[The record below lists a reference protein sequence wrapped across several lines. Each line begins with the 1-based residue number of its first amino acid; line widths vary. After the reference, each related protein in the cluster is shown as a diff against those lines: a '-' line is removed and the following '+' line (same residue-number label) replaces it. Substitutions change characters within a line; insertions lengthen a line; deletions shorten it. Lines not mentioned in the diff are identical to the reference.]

1 MPRTEE
7 QGFNK
12 LPVILIVISIIMAG
26 GFFGVKVRTDSIS
39 RQPVALARG
48 ETATVEMDEKLIN
61 LADKRTYMRATIAIH
76 LREGFDPK
84 LAEDD
89 MAALD
94 DAVIRVLGDKLPDE
108 VTGSKNLRSV
118 KKELAKAMN
127 AVLAPKQKARVTDG
141 KEQPDWD
148 SEYGPVLKVYFRAL
162 AIQ

>member
-12 LPVILIVISIIMAG
+12 LPIILIVISIIMAG
-26 GFFGVKVRTDSIS
+26 GFFGARVRTDSIN
-39 RQPVALARG
+39 RKPVALARG
-48 ETATVEMDEKLIN
+48 ETATVELDEKLIN
-61 LADKRTYMRATIAIH
+61 LADKRTYMRATLAIH

-84 LAEDD
+84 VAEDE

-108 VTGSKNLRSV
+108 VTGSKNLRAV

-127 AVLAPKQKARVTDG
+127 AILAPKQKAQVTDG
-141 KEQPDWD
+141 KEHPDWD